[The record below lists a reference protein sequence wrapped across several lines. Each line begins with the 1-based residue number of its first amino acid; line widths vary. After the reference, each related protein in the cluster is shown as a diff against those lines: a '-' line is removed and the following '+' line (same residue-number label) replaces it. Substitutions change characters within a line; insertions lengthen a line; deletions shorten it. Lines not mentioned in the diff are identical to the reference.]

1 MSPNPNVQ
9 EAREL
14 PEPHESNNPMPWVV
28 ILLTAALMLFGVVYI
43 ARSNLNTPPA
53 YGDGRDVAELQAA
66 PAAGAGADAGAIDG
80 AAIYSARCAACH
92 QAGGTGL
99 PGVFPPLAESEW
111 VTGKEKTLIAAVLHG
126 IEGPL
131 TVKGQS
137 YNGAMPAFAAQ
148 VNDAEMAAL
157 LSHVRSQWGNSAAP
171 ITAETV
177 AAVREETAGQSGPY
191 KGDAELN
198 ALQ

>member
-14 PEPHESNNPMPWVV
+14 PEPHESHNPMPWVV
-28 ILLTAALMLFGVVYI
+28 ILLTAALMLFGIIYI

-66 PAAGAGADAGAIDG
+66 PAASAGADAGAIDG

-99 PGVFPPLAESEW
+99 PGVFPPLADSEW

-177 AAVREETAGQSGPY
+177 AAVRQETAGQSGPY